1 MTQSKVGVLANDKVK
16 IAIVDILAITV
27 IYFLPTLS
35 HLLAFPLY
43 LIEPMRIM
51 LIFALV
57 HTRKENAIFIA
68 ISLPLFSYLISAHPQ
83 MPKTILIS
91 FELLVNVGL
100 FFFIKSKIN
109 NLFVTAL
116 ISIIASKV
124 LYYIAKFAFIQFAL
138 IGGSLVSTPLYIQ
151 LIVTIVLSGYIFLMF
166 KEKQ

>member
-1 MTQSKVGVLANDKVK
+1 MTQSKIGILSNDKVK
-16 IAIVDILAITV
+16 VAIVDILAITV
-27 IYFLPTLS
+27 IYFLPTFS
-35 HLLAFPLY
+35 HLLSFPLY

-57 HTRKENAIFIA
+57 HTRKENAYFIA
-68 ISLPLFSYLISAHPQ
+68 FSLPIFSYLISAHPF

-116 ISIIASKV
+116 ISIVASKV
-124 LYYIAKFAFIQFAL
+124 LYYIAKFSFIQFAL
-138 IGGSLVSTPLYIQ
+138 IEGSLVSTPLYIQ